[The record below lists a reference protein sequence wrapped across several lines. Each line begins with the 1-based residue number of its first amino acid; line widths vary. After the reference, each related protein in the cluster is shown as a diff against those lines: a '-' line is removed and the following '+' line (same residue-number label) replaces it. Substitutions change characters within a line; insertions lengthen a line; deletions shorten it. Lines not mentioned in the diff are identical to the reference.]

1 MFKCLNVKKHFI
13 FLIFSTAAAPLF
25 TLCFSAC
32 LFKACLQNKNHRYDW
47 SVLAGL
53 SQQHY
58 LFFFLK
64 LCRCS
69 CSHDCVESVDCI
81 IVTSESYRSRDGS
94 FKGAVSKIAF
104 DTFTVYL
111 VSGLVQNSAC
121 LEHPQQMLVSDETE
135 ICVVQFGEKK
145 ILYKWNKKC

>member
-1 MFKCLNVKKHFI
+1 MLKNTL
-13 FLIFSTAAAPLF
+13 FSSYSLLLQHLYSPFAIVPVSLRPASRTKTTATIGQFWQAWADD
-25 TLCFSAC
+25 TTC
-32 LFKACLQNKNHRYDW
+32 
-47 SVLAGL
+47 
-53 SQQHY
+53 
-58 LFFFLK
+58 FFFLK
-64 LCRCS
+64 LCWCS

-94 FKGAVSKIAF
+94 FKGAVSKIVF

-111 VSGLVQNSAC
+111 VSGLPQNSAC

-145 ILYKWNKKC
+145 ILYKWNKNC

>member
-1 MFKCLNVKKHFI
+1 MLKNTL
-13 FLIFSTAAAPLF
+13 FSSYSLLLQHLYSPFAIVPVSLRPASRTKTTATIGQFWQA
-25 TLCFSAC
+25 
-32 LFKACLQNKNHRYDW
+32 W
-47 SVLAGL
+47 AGNTTC
-53 SQQHY
+53 
-58 LFFFLK
+58 FFLK
-64 LCRCS
+64 TLPVFLQPRLCWERRLYNC
-69 CSHDCVESVDCI
+69 DI
-81 IVTSESYRSRDGS
+81 RILQKS